1 MGSRSMEIATYCVT
15 PAMHALG
22 PRVDVLFHI
31 PHRRIRCFHSR
42 RLSCHVERLEIA
54 REEYLAVQ
62 KHMYSP
68 QEADRAERG
77 SGTCLGHWE
86 WRVVDPRARGRHRL
100 PLHARVDTVT
110 CNVSVARRALRD
122 RAPLESD
129 PSGRSADACVC
140 KYG

>member
-22 PRVDVLFHI
+22 PRVDVFFHI
-31 PHRRIRCFHSR
+31 PHRILRCFHSR
-42 RLSCHVERLEIA
+42 RLSRHVERLEIA

-68 QEADRAERG
+68 QEAVRAKRG

-100 PLHARVDTVT
+100 PLRVDTVHV
-110 CNVSVARRALRD
+110 CQSRGVRCEIERRLKVIQ
-122 RAPLESD
+122 
-129 PSGRSADACVC
+129 ADACAS